1 MVTARSFL
9 SGAGTN
15 TAALGFGGYVL
26 FGVAC
31 TESYN
36 GTSWTSVGSMNM
48 GRSSLSGDGASN
60 TAALAFGGTEDG
72 GQFNQTTN
80 TESFC
85 IIGINNKLN

>member
-1 MVTARSFL
+1 MNTARYRL
-9 SGAGTN
+9 AGTGASN
-15 TAALGFGGYVL
+15 IAALAFGGNL
-26 FGVAC
+26 GAC

-36 GTSWTSVGSMNM
+36 GSTWTAGGAMNTARYALA
-48 GRSSLSGDGASN
+48 GAGASN